1 MPEGDSK
8 YTIGSLAK
16 GLKVLRL
23 FGENVH
29 TLRMHEI
36 SAATGLSM
44 PTVFRIVATLEQ
56 EGYLE
61 RTAHGDIQPAA
72 MLLDLGF
79 ASLSGATIV
88 QASEKPLHDL
98 AEATGHRVHLGV
110 LSGNRLLY
118 LLRIGND
125 AMPVGDVI
133 VGTTMPAVYTSM
145 GKMLLAHLDAHQI
158 DEQLGREP
166 FPPGAGPNAITD
178 RAELD
183 AQLAQARLDGFAVQ
197 DEELAPGLRSIS
209 VAVFGPGGAPLGAVN
224 LAVNAPAVGLD
235 ALRGPLL
242 ERLQL
247 AADEI
252 SLRLGASRSRESRT
266 G

>member
-1 MPEGDSK
+1 MASSQSQ

-29 TLRMHEI
+29 HLRMNEI
-36 SAATGLSM
+36 AAATGLSM
-44 PTVFRIVATLEQ
+44 PTGFRIVATREQ
-56 EGYLE
+56 EGYRE
-61 RTAHGDIQPAA
+61 RTAHGDIQPAT

-110 LSGNRLLY
+110 LSGNRVLY
-118 LLRIGND
+118 LLRIGNE

-145 GKMLLAHLDAHQI
+145 GKVLLAELTPQEI

-166 FPPGAGPNAITD
+166 FPPGGGPKAITT
-178 RAELD
+178 RAQLD
-183 AQLAQARLDGFAVQ
+183 AQLAAVRATGYGIQ
-197 DEELAPGLRSIS
+197 DEELAQGLVS
-209 VAVFGPGGAPLGAVN
+209 V
-224 LAVNAPAVGLD
+224 
-235 ALRGPLL
+235 
-242 ERLQL
+242 
-247 AADEI
+247 
-252 SLRLGASRSRESRT
+252 
-266 G
+266 

>member
-1 MPEGDSK
+1 VADSR

-29 TLRMHEI
+29 SLRMNEI
-36 SAATGLSM
+36 SAASGLSM

-61 RTAHGDIQPAA
+61 RTAHGDIQPAT

-98 AEATGHRVHLGV
+98 ADDTGHRVHLGV
-110 LSGNRLLY
+110 LSGNRVLY
-118 LLRIGND
+118 LLRIGNED
-125 AMPVGDVI
+125 MPVGDVT

-145 GKMLLAHLDAHQI
+145 GKVLLAGLDAHQI
-158 DEQLGREP
+158 DEQLGRDP
-166 FPPGAGPNAITD
+166 FPPGGGPKAITT

-183 AQLAQARLDGFAVQ
+183 AQLERVRVEGFAIQ
-197 DEELAPGLRSIS
+197 DEELAHGLLSIS
-209 VAVFGPGGAPLGAVN
+209 LPIVGRDGRALGAIN
-224 LAVNAPAVGLD
+224 LAANTGSTDLAT
-235 ALRGPLL
+235 LRGPLL
-242 ERLQL
+242 ERFRV

-252 SLRLGASRSRESRT
+252 SLRLGASGGASKA